1 MTFSTHILTSLFS
14 RFSNTTVRFLATRYV
29 LSYLFITSCLSNS
42 IKLFRRF
49 FQRTL
54 LRYPF
59 VSVLASC
66 SRTNSTNYCYR
77 LFIKLHLP
85 LLTNIYAK
93 VFPHSRQIRLRLLGF
108 VAPIKY
114 TISNLPYIRAAHLIS
129 PLAWDMAQ

>member
-1 MTFSTHILTSLFS
+1 MTFSTHILTSLYS
-14 RFSNTTVRFLATRYV
+14 QFSNTTVRFLATRYV

-42 IKLFRRF
+42 IKLFRRI

-77 LFIKLHLP
+77 LFISFHLP
-85 LLTNIYAK
+85 QLLSSISPYISPTRY
-93 VFPHSRQIRLRLLGF
+93 LLCRSF